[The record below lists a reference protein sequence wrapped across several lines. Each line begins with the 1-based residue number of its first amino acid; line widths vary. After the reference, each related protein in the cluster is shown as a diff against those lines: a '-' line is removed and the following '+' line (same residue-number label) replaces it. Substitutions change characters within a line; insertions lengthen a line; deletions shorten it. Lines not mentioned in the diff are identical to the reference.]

1 MMRGARINQLRAP
14 PGRQGAPGTTRFYSA
29 LEDELMRLFGQERL
43 QKMMDF
49 VKFTDETP
57 IEAGILS
64 RSIENAQSKVEN
76 HNYEIRKQVL
86 EYDDVMNK
94 QREVIYGERRRVLEG
109 QPLRD
114 FFIDTLRDKVDY
126 AVDTGAPEE
135 KHPSEWD
142 LSATLDELELLFPI
156 KEHVTVEELEK
167 LDRGAMKE

>member
-1 MMRGARINQLRAP
+1 
-14 PGRQGAPGTTRFYSA
+14 
-29 LEDELMRLFGQERL
+29 
-43 QKMMDF
+43 MDF

-94 QREVIYGERRRVLEG
+94 QREVIYAERRRVLEG

-114 FFIDTLRDKVDY
+114 FFIETLRTKVERRGRQRR
-126 AVDTGAPEE
+126 AARRA
-135 KHPSEWD
+135 HPTEWD
-142 LSATLDELELLFPI
+142 LAGDPRRAAADVPDQGRASRSRISRSSTAT
-156 KEHVTVEELEK
+156 
-167 LDRGAMKE
+167 R

>member
-1 MMRGARINQLRAP
+1 
-14 PGRQGAPGTTRFYSA
+14 
-29 LEDELMRLFGQERL
+29 MRLFGAERI

-94 QREVIYGERRRVLEG
+94 QREIILRRTPARSRRRA
-109 QPLRD
+109 D
-114 FFIDTLRDKVDY
+114 
-126 AVDTGAPEE
+126 A
-135 KHPSEWD
+135 
-142 LSATLDELELLFPI
+142 
-156 KEHVTVEELEK
+156 
-167 LDRGAMKE
+167 